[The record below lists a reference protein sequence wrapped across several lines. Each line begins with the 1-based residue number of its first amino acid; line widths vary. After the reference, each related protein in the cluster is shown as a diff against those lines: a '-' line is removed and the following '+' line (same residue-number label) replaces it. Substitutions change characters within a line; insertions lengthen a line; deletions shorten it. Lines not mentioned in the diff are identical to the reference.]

1 MATSPDGCVLPP
13 VSKAVSLSAPVAG
26 EHGWEGA
33 VLHHVLL
40 VNPWPMAGWPLC
52 EQSAGL
58 DGPLV

>member
-1 MATSPDGCVLPP
+1 MAASPDGCVLFP
-13 VSKAVSLSAPVAG
+13 VFEAVSLCAPVAG

-33 VLHHVLL
+33 AVAPCPACSWSTAV
-40 VNPWPMAGWPLC
+40 WPLC